1 MIPKIS
7 LLLSLAVL
15 SLRLTA
21 PGIAQ
26 QVCLP
31 SPRLLTMMPMGGQAG
46 TNVEVTISGEYL
58 EDVSELSFSS
68 PKITAKP
75 VLGPDGKMV
84 ENKFLITIAP
94 DAPIGVHDARV
105 MSRMGISSARVFSIG
120 SLPEITRIKPNTSLE
135 TALALPV
142 NSVCNGVMT
151 NRAVDY
157 YSFQGINGK
166 RIAVDCAALGID
178 SKLNPVVI
186 IADAKG
192 RDLLVNR
199 TGGALDFTPTADGT
213 YLIKLQS
220 LTFQGGP
227 QQFYRLALQEIS
239 GSGPIPRQA
248 STAKVSSFSWPPVG
262 APAGPVLAETEPNNL
277 PAQAQ
282 KITLPCDIGGNFFPA
297 ADVDTF
303 EFSARKDEV
312 WWVEVGSERLGLPTD
327 PFVLVQ
333 RVTKEGEKETLTD
346 VAELYDIP
354 SPMKVTINGYS
365 YDGPPYNA
373 GSPDVLGKVEIK
385 EDGVYRLEVRDLFG
399 GTRNDPGNHYRLI
412 VRQAAPDF
420 SLVAWA
426 VHMEL
431 RNGDRSALSKP
442 IALRGGAGMAFE
454 VVVVR
459 RDGFDDDIELGM
471 EDLPAGVSARGLKIP
486 AGKVQG
492 MMIISAAQNAPRSF
506 GIAKM
511 FGRAQI
517 NGASVTRPC
526 RLASME
532 WPVKDASTE
541 KIPSPRLVADVPIS
555 ITDAEQ
561 ASVSIV
567 AAENKV
573 WESKVGETLKI
584 PLKVTWNSEFTGSSL
599 KMKTYGA
606 GFEAVKEFDIPL
618 NAPAAEAVIDLAALK
633 TPPGEFSIAFY
644 GTAVVNYRYNPA
656 SIKVAEESQKK
667 AMDDATA
674 QTAEA
679 QRLANEAAA
688 APPEKK
694 ADADN
699 AAKLALEKQ
708 KQAEAALAEAGK
720 RLKSATDA
728 AAPVDMTEIFV
739 SEPIRLAIKA
749 AEVANTTPPAPAK

>member
-1 MIPKIS
+1 MIPKFS
-7 LLLSLAVL
+7 LLPALTLVGLQLA
-15 SLRLTA
+15 A

-31 SPRLLTMMPMGGQAG
+31 SPRLLTMMPMGGQVGA
-46 TNVEVTISGEYL
+46 NVEVTISGEYL
-58 EDVSELSFSS
+58 EDVSELYFST
-68 PKITAKP
+68 PKLTAKP
-75 VLGPDGKMV
+75 VLGTDGKMV
-84 ENKFLITIAP
+84 ENKFLVTIAP
-94 DAPIGVHDARV
+94 DAPIGVHDARA
-105 MSRMGISSARVFSIG
+105 MSRMGISSVRAFSIG
-120 SLPEITRIKPNTSLE
+120 NLPEIIRIKPNTTLE
-135 TALALPV
+135 TALAIPV

-157 YSFQGINGK
+157 YSFQGVNGK
-166 RIAVDCAALGID
+166 RIAVDCAAPGID

-239 GSGPIPRQA
+239 GTGPIPRQA
-248 STAKVSSFSWPPVG
+248 STARVSSFSWPPVD
-262 APAGPVLAETEPNNL
+262 APATPALAETESNNQ

-303 EFSARKDEV
+303 EFAAKKDEI

-333 RVTKEGEKETLTD
+333 RVTREGEKETLTD

-365 YDGPPYNA
+365 YDGPPFNA

-385 EDGVYRLEVRDLFG
+385 EDGVYRLQVRDLFG

-420 SLVAWA
+420 SLAAWA

-442 IALRGGAGMAFE
+442 IALRGGASMAFE

-459 RDGFDDDIELGM
+459 RDGFDGDIELGM
-471 EDLPAGVSARGLKIP
+471 EDLPAGVSASGLKIP
-486 AGKVQG
+486 SGKVQG
-492 MMIISAAQNAPRSF
+492 MMIITAAQNAPRSF
-506 GIAKM
+506 GVAKM
-511 FGRAQI
+511 FGKAQI
-517 NGASVTRPC
+517 NGTSVTRPC

-541 KIPSPRLVADVPIS
+541 KIPSPRLVADIPVS
-555 ITDAEQ
+555 VTDAEQ
-561 ASVSIV
+561 APVSIV

-573 WESKVGETLKI
+573 WETKVGETLKI

-618 NAPAAEAVIDLAALK
+618 NAPAAEAIIDLAALK
-633 TPPGEFSIAFY
+633 TPPGEFNIAFY
-644 GTAVVNYRYNPA
+644 GTAVVHYRYNPA

-674 QTAEA
+674 QSAEA

-688 APPEKK
+688 APPENK

-699 AAKLALEKQ
+699 AAKFALEKQ
-708 KQAEAALAEAGK
+708 KQAEASLAEAGK
-720 RLKSATDA
+720 RLKAVTDA
-728 AAPVDMTEIFV
+728 AAPVDTAEIFV

-749 AEVANTTPPAPAK
+749 AEVANTTSPPPAK

>member
-166 RIAVDCAALGID
+166 RIAVDCAAPGID

>member
-227 QQFYRLALQEIS
+227 QQFYRLALQEVS
-239 GSGPIPRQA
+239 GTGPVPRQA

-262 APAGPVLAETEPNNL
+262 APAAPILAETEPNNL

-708 KQAEAALAEAGK
+708 KQAEAALAETGK
-720 RLKSATDA
+720 RLKAATDA
-728 AAPVDMTEIFV
+728 AAPVDMAEIFV

-749 AEVANTTPPAPAK
+749 AEVANTAPPAPAK

>member
-7 LLLSLAVL
+7 LLLSLTVL
-15 SLRLTA
+15 SLRLAA

-94 DAPIGVHDARV
+94 AAPIGVHDARV
-105 MSRMGISSARVFSIG
+105 MSRLGISSARAFSIG

-157 YSFQGINGK
+157 YSFQGINGH
-166 RIAVDCAALGID
+166 RIAVDCAAPDID

-239 GSGPIPRQA
+239 GTGPVPRQT

-262 APAGPVLAETEPNNL
+262 APAAPVLAETEPNNL

-431 RNGDRSALSKP
+431 RNGNRSALSKP
-442 IALRGGAGMAFE
+442 IALRGGASMAFE

-459 RDGFDDDIELGM
+459 RDGFDGDIELGM
-471 EDLPAGVSARGLKIP
+471 EDLPAGVSASGLKIP

-506 GIAKM
+506 GIAKI

-561 ASVSIV
+561 APVSII

-573 WESKVGETLKI
+573 WEAKVGETLKI

-618 NAPAAEAVIDLAALK
+618 NAPAAEVVIDLAALK

-644 GTAVVNYRYNPA
+644 GPAVVHYRYNPA

-667 AMDDATA
+667 AMDDAAA

-708 KQAEAALAEAGK
+708 KQAEAALAETGK
-720 RLKSATDA
+720 RLKAATDA
-728 AAPVDMTEIFV
+728 AAPVDMAEIFV

-749 AEVANTTPPAPAK
+749 AEVANTAPPAPAK

>member
-1 MIPKIS
+1 MISKIS
-7 LLLSLAVL
+7 LLLTFALLGA
-15 SLRLTA
+15 RLTA
-21 PGIAQ
+21 PGMAQ
-26 QVCLP
+26 QVCIP
-31 SPRLLTMMPMGGQAG
+31 SPHLLTMMPMGGQVG

-58 EDVSELSFSS
+58 EDVSELLFST
-68 PKITAKP
+68 PKVTAKP
-75 VLGPDGKMV
+75 MLGEDGKVV
-84 ENKFLITIAP
+84 ENKFLVMIAP

-105 MSRMGISSARVFSIG
+105 MSRLGISSARAFSIG
-120 SLPEITRIKPNTSLE
+120 SLSEIVRTKPNTSLE
-135 TALALPV
+135 TALALPI

-151 NRAVDY
+151 NRAIDY
-157 YSFQGINGK
+157 YSFQGIMGK
-166 RIAVDCAALGID
+166 RIAADCAAAGID

-186 IADAKG
+186 IADGKG

-213 YLIKLQS
+213 YFIKLQS

-227 QQFYRLALQEIS
+227 QQFYRLAFQEVS
-239 GSGPIPRQA
+239 GTGPVQRQA
-248 STAKVSSFSWPPVG
+248 ATARVSSFSWPPVG
-262 APAGPVLAETEPNNL
+262 TPAAPALAEVEPNNQ
-277 PAQAQ
+277 PVQAQ
-282 KITLPCDIGGNFFPA
+282 KITLPSDIGGNFFPA

-303 EFSARKDEV
+303 EFAAKKDEV

-333 RVTKEGEKETLTD
+333 RVAKEGEKESLTD

-373 GSPDVLGKVEIK
+373 GSPDVLGKMEIK
-385 EDGVYRLEVRDLFG
+385 EDGIYRLQVRDLFG
-399 GTRNDPGNHYRLI
+399 GTRHDPGNHYRLI

-459 RDGFDDDIELGM
+459 RDGFDGDIELGM
-471 EDLPAGVSARGLKIP
+471 EDLPAGVSASGLKIP

-492 MMIISAAQNAPRSF
+492 MIIINAAENAPRSF

-511 FGRAQI
+511 FGKAQI
-517 NGASVTRPC
+517 NGVTVTRPC

-532 WPVKDASTE
+532 WPVRDASTE
-541 KIPSPRLVADVPIS
+541 KIPSPRLVADVPVS
-555 ITDAEQ
+555 VTDAEQ
-561 ASVSIV
+561 TPVSIV
-567 AAENKV
+567 PAENKV

-584 PLKVTWNSEFTGSSL
+584 PLKITWHSEFTGSSL
-599 KMKTYGA
+599 KMKAYGA
-606 GFEAVKEFDIPL
+606 GFEGVKEFDIPL

-633 TPPGEFSIAFY
+633 TPPGEFTIAFY
-644 GTAVVNYRYNPA
+644 GSAVVHYRYNPA
-656 SIKVAEESQKK
+656 SIKGAEESQRK
-667 AMDDATA
+667 AEQEVAA
-674 QTAEA
+674 HSAEA
-679 QRLANEAAA
+679 KRLSDEAAA
-688 APPEKK
+688 APPDKK
-694 ADADN
+694 ADAEN
-699 AAKLALEKQ
+699 IAKVAVEKQ

-720 RLKSATDA
+720 RLKAATDA
-728 AAPVDMTEIFV
+728 AAPVDTAEIFV
-739 SEPIRLAIKA
+739 SEPIRIAIKA
-749 AEVANTTPPAPAK
+749 AEVANTIPPPPAK

>member
-1 MIPKIS
+1 MISKIP
-7 LLLSLAVL
+7 LLLTMALLSVRLA
-15 SLRLTA
+15 A
-21 PGIAQ
+21 PGLAQ
-26 QVCLP
+26 QVCIPL
-31 SPRLLTMMPMGGQAG
+31 PRLLTMMPMGGQVG
-46 TNVEVTISGEYL
+46 TSVEVTISGEYL
-58 EDVSELSFSS
+58 EDVSELLFST

-75 VLGPDGKMV
+75 ILGPDGKVV
-84 ENKFLITIAP
+84 ENKFLVMIPA

-105 MSRMGISSARVFSIG
+105 MSRLGISSARAFTIG
-120 SLPEITRIKPNTSLE
+120 TLPEIVRTKPNTSLE
-135 TALALPV
+135 TALALPI

-157 YSFQGINGK
+157 FSFQGINGQ
-166 RIAVDCAALGID
+166 RIAVDCAAAGID

-186 IADAKG
+186 IADGKG

-213 YLIKLQS
+213 YVIKLQS

-227 QQFYRLALQEIS
+227 QQFYRLAIQQVS
-239 GSGPIPRQA
+239 GTGPVPRQA
-248 STAKVSSFSWPPVG
+248 ATARVSSFSWLPVG
-262 APAGPVLAETEPNNL
+262 APVAPALAEIEPNNQS
-277 PAQAQ
+277 AQAQ
-282 KITLPCDIGGNFFPA
+282 KISLPCDIGGNFFPA

-303 EFSARKDEV
+303 EFTAKKDEI

-333 RVTKEGEKETLTD
+333 RVAKEGEKEILTD

-373 GSPDVLGKVEIK
+373 GSPDVLGKMEIK
-385 EDGVYRLEVRDLFG
+385 EDGIYRLQVRDLFG
-399 GTRNDPGNHYRLI
+399 GTRHDPGNHYRLI
-412 VRQAAPDF
+412 VRQATPDF

-442 IALRGGAGMAFE
+442 IALRGGAAMAFE

-459 RDGFDDDIELGM
+459 RDGFDGDIELGM
-471 EDLPAGVSARGLKIP
+471 EDLPAGVSASGLKIP

-492 MMIISAAQNAPRSF
+492 MMIINAAENAPRSF
-506 GIAKM
+506 GVAKM
-511 FGRAQI
+511 FGKAQI
-517 NGASVTRPC
+517 NGVTVTRPC

-532 WPVKDASTE
+532 WPVKDASSE
-541 KIPSPRLVADVPIS
+541 KIPSPRLVADVPVS
-555 ITDAEQ
+555 VTDAEQ
-561 ASVSIV
+561 TPLSIV
-567 AAENKV
+567 SAENKV

-584 PLKVTWNSEFTGSSL
+584 PLKVTWHSEFTGSSL

-606 GFEAVKEFDIPL
+606 GFEGVKEFDIPL
-618 NAPAAEAVIDLAALK
+618 NAATAEAVIDLATLK
-633 TPPGEFSIAFY
+633 TPPGEFTIAFY
-644 GTAVVNYRYNPA
+644 GSAVVHYRHNPA
-656 SIKVAEESQKK
+656 SIKGAEESQKK
-667 AMDDATA
+667 AEQDVAA
-674 QTAEA
+674 QSAEVKK
-679 QRLANEAAA
+679 LSDEAVA
-688 APPEKK
+688 APPDKK

-699 AAKLALEKQ
+699 AAKLAIEKQ
-708 KQAEAALAEAGK
+708 KQAEATLAEAGK
-720 RLKSATDA
+720 RLKTATDA
-728 AAPVDMTEIFV
+728 AAPVDMAEIFV

-749 AEVANTTPPAPAK
+749 AEVANTTPSAPAK

>member
-1 MIPKIS
+1 MISKIP
-7 LLLSLAVL
+7 LLLTMALLSVRLA
-15 SLRLTA
+15 A
-21 PGIAQ
+21 PGLAQ
-26 QVCLP
+26 QVCIPL
-31 SPRLLTMMPMGGQAG
+31 PRLLTMMPMGGQVG
-46 TNVEVTISGEYL
+46 TSVEVTISGEYL
-58 EDVSELSFSS
+58 EDVSELLFST

-75 VLGPDGKMV
+75 ILGPDGKVV
-84 ENKFLITIAP
+84 ENKFLVMIPA

-105 MSRMGISSARVFSIG
+105 MSRLGISSARAFTIG
-120 SLPEITRIKPNTSLE
+120 TLPEIVRTKPNTSLE
-135 TALALPV
+135 TALALPI

-157 YSFQGINGK
+157 FSFQGINGQ
-166 RIAVDCAALGID
+166 RIAVDCAAAGID

-186 IADAKG
+186 IADGKG

-213 YLIKLQS
+213 YVIKLQS

-227 QQFYRLALQEIS
+227 QQFYRLAIQQVS
-239 GSGPIPRQA
+239 GTGPVPRQA
-248 STAKVSSFSWPPVG
+248 ATARVSSFSWLPVG
-262 APAGPVLAETEPNNL
+262 APVAPALAEIEPNNQS
-277 PAQAQ
+277 AQAQ
-282 KITLPCDIGGNFFPA
+282 KISLPCDIGGNFFPA

-303 EFSARKDEV
+303 EFTAKKDEV

-333 RVTKEGEKETLTD
+333 RVAKEGEKEILTD

-373 GSPDVLGKVEIK
+373 GSPDVLGKMEIK
-385 EDGVYRLEVRDLFG
+385 EDGIYRLQVRDLFG
-399 GTRNDPGNHYRLI
+399 GTRHDPGNHYRLI
-412 VRQAAPDF
+412 VRQATPDF

-459 RDGFDDDIELGM
+459 RDGFDGDIELGM
-471 EDLPAGVSARGLKIP
+471 EDLPAGVSASGLKIP

-492 MMIISAAQNAPRSF
+492 MMIINAAENAPRSF
-506 GIAKM
+506 GVAKM
-511 FGRAQI
+511 FGKAQI
-517 NGASVTRPC
+517 NGVTVTRPC

-532 WPVKDASTE
+532 WPVKDASSE
-541 KIPSPRLVADVPIS
+541 KIPSPRLVADVPVS
-555 ITDAEQ
+555 VTDAEQ
-561 ASVSIV
+561 TPLSIV
-567 AAENKV
+567 SAENKV

-584 PLKVTWNSEFTGSSL
+584 PLKVTWHSEFTGSSL

-606 GFEAVKEFDIPL
+606 GFEGVKEFDIPL
-618 NAPAAEAVIDLAALK
+618 NAATAEAVIDLATLK
-633 TPPGEFSIAFY
+633 TPPGEFTIAFY
-644 GTAVVNYRYNPA
+644 GSAVVHYRHNPA
-656 SIKVAEESQKK
+656 SIKGAEESQKK
-667 AMDDATA
+667 AEQDVAA
-674 QTAEA
+674 QSAEA
-679 QRLANEAAA
+679 KKLSDEAVA
-688 APPEKK
+688 APPDKK

-699 AAKLALEKQ
+699 AAKLAIEKQ
-708 KQAEAALAEAGK
+708 KQAEATLAEAGK
-720 RLKSATDA
+720 RLKTATDA
-728 AAPVDMTEIFV
+728 AAPVDMAEIFV

-749 AEVANTTPPAPAK
+749 AEVANTTPSAPAK

>member
-58 EDVSELSFSS
+58 DDVSELSFSS

-157 YSFQGINGK
+157 YSFQGINCH
-166 RIAVDCAALGID
+166 RIAVDCAAPGID

-227 QQFYRLALQEIS
+227 QQFYRLALQEVS
-239 GSGPIPRQA
+239 GTGPVPRQA

-262 APAGPVLAETEPNNL
+262 APAAPVLAETEPNNL

-385 EDGVYRLEVRDLFG
+385 EDGVYRLQVRDLFG

-442 IALRGGAGMAFE
+442 IALRGGASMAFE

-459 RDGFDDDIELGM
+459 RDGFDGDIELGM
-471 EDLPAGVSARGLKIP
+471 EDLLAGVSARGLKIP

-728 AAPVDMTEIFV
+728 AAPVDMAEIFV